1 MDLSSSSIFANIV
14 VSTVGFGFFLY
25 GKKQRRVPQLV
36 TGVVLMVYPYFVSGA
51 ALMLAIGAAV
61 VAALWIAVRRGL

>member
-1 MDLSSSSIFANIV
+1 
-14 VSTVGFGFFLY
+14 
-25 GKKQRRVPQLV
+25 VPQLV